1 MKKIFS
7 RILSKSPVGLI
18 LYSRK
23 FVSSETKINYQRRYI
38 NFDIKPGSRVLDIG
52 SGGEPFPYANF
63 LLDRYPGKTQH
74 RYNKLKTNNL
84 PFSVGDLLYLPYKNK
99 VFDFV
104 YCAHVLEHVEDP
116 SLALDEIMRVG
127 KRGYI
132 EVPTRLS
139 DIAFNFARLK
149 HFHKWH
155 IVAVGSTLI
164 FTEYNDFERRDT
176 GDQEFF
182 HMAHSFIPNSIR
194 SLYRNNKDLFTNM
207 FLWNGSF
214 NYFIFDKKGN
224 LIKTNSTEKV
234 IV

>member
-1 MKKIFS
+1 MFS
-7 RILSKSPVGLI
+7 RVFAKSPVGMI

-23 FVSSETKINYQRRYI
+23 FVSSETKINYQRRYV

-63 LLDRYPGKTQH
+63 LMDRYPGKTQH

-84 PFSVGDLLYLPYKNK
+84 PFSVGDLLDLPYKDK
-99 VFDFV
+99 SFDFV

-116 SLALDEIMRVG
+116 AKALDEILRVG

-139 DIAFNFARLK
+139 DIVFNFARLK

-164 FTEYNDFERRDT
+164 FTEYNEFERRDT

-207 FLWNGSF
+207 FLWDESF
-214 NYFIFDKKGN
+214 SYYIFDKKGM
-224 LIKTNSTEKV
+224 LIKTNTSDKIPV
-234 IV
+234 